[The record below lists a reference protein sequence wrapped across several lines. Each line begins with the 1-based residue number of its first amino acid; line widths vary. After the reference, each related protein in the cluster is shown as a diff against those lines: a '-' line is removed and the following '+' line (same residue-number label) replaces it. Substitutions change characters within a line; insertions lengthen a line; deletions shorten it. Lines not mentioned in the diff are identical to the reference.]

1 MSRTTF
7 NFLLDTLLL
16 ILFVALLTSTVI
28 VEHVF
33 PPGPVSEGWI
43 LWGGDYLAWRK
54 VSYGLLMAL
63 TLGIVLH
70 VMLHWNW
77 VCGVLASRLSS
88 DKKARIDD
96 GTQTI
101 LGVGFLIVLLLIL
114 GSFVAAAALCIDQR
128 ESTHRSSDSMLPKL
142 TVTVA

>member
-16 ILFVALLTSTVI
+16 ILFVGLLASTVV

-33 PPGPVSEGWI
+33 PPGPVSEGWV
-43 LWGGDYLAWRK
+43 LWGGGYLAWRTRQ
-54 VSYGLLMAL
+54 YGLLMAL

-70 VMLHWNW
+70 VMLHWSW
-77 VCGVLASRLSS
+77 VCGVLASRFSTN
-88 DKKARIDD
+88 KKARIDD

-101 LGVGFLIVLLLIL
+101 LGVGFLIVLLLAM
-114 GSFVAAAALCIDQR
+114 GTFVAVAALGIEQR
-128 ESTHRSSDSMLPKL
+128 DLIQRSK
-142 TVTVA
+142 